1 VIVVSNTSPIVNLA
15 VIGHLDLLHK
25 LYNRIIIPPAVYN
38 EIVVVGAGK
47 AGAVEVQGGQWFDVR
62 QVANTV
68 SLQKLRQILDA
79 GEAEAV
85 VLAGEIPA
93 DLLLIDEHKG
103 RTVAAQSG
111 IKITGLLGLLIV
123 AKQRGYISAV
133 KPVLDDLR
141 TRAKFWIDAQLY
153 ARIVTIAGE

>member
-1 VIVVSNTSPIVNLA
+1 MIVVSNTSPIVNLA

-25 LYNRIIIPPAVYN
+25 LYNRIIIPTAVYN

-47 AGAVEVQGGQWFDVR
+47 AGAVEVQAGQWFEVR
-62 QVANTV
+62 QVANTL

-153 ARIVTIAGE
+153 ARIMTIAGE